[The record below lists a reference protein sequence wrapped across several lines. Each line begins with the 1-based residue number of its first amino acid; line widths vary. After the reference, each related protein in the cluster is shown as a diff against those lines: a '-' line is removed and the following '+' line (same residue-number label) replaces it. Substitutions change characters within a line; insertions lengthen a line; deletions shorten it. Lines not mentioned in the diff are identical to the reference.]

1 LTSGKLQK
9 ENEEAERLARQASG
23 YYIKDGDLYRRRPNG
38 IALKCVF
45 IDEGY
50 EILSDIHAG
59 ECGYHSSAS
68 TLAGKVYRSGFY
80 WPPTLT
86 NDIEIV
92 RAYEVC
98 QFHAKQI
105 HQPAQE
111 LQTMPLTWP
120 FVVWGLDN
128 LGPFPRA
135 QGGYCYL
142 YVAIDKF
149 SKWVEV
155 EPVCMI
161 PARSAINFIKG
172 LVCCFGVPSRII
184 NDNGNQFTSGLFRA

>member
-1 LTSGKLQK
+1 
-9 ENEEAERLARQASG
+9 
-23 YYIKDGDLYRRRPNG
+23 
-38 IALKCVF
+38 V
-45 IDEGY
+45 
-50 EILSDIHAG
+50 
-59 ECGYHSSAS
+59 S

-92 RAYEVC
+92 RAYEVR
-98 QFHAKQI
+98 QFHAKKI
-105 HQPAQE
+105 HQPVQE

-161 PARSAINFIKG
+161 PARSAVNFIKG

-184 NDNGNQFTSGLFRA
+184 NDNGNQFTSGMFRG